1 MGGIARS
8 LSFQLGAAQLTNQAP
23 LACYPV
29 SVPQVSKSIRF
40 AVIGPGRAAARF
52 ARGLEAVEDATLNTV
67 WGRNP
72 DRARVYAEKFA
83 VPTITPS
90 LDALLSADFDA
101 VYVATHPDSHAEFCL
116 QALAAGKHVL
126 CEKPVALNLHQLQTI
141 LAAARQHDR
150 LFMEAMKPPFF
161 PLYQRLRQ
169 HLESDPIGPIG
180 FVRAGHCDASIG
192 PDYPL
197 HFAELGGGGI
207 MGIGPYEAF
216 LALDWLGPLKRVQT
230 MGRLSASGVDNF
242 AIFQTEHERGMAQ
255 LHTGIDLLSHG
266 DALLSA
272 PRGYVL
278 LRANWWNPTHASVHY
293 LDGRI
298 VEIDSPYTS
307 SGFNYETTHFCDLIR
322 QGLRESPIIPHALS
336 LDMARLLEEAR
347 DALGVYFPAETKID
361 DRHPFDKATGLDT
374 GGFIHGSQLYPG
386 HPHDSHMGSYYGTAP
401 SLVQAVLDRWLETP
415 DRLFVENYTF
425 IDFGSGKGRVV
436 LIASKLPF
444 RKCVGVERNPD
455 LHSIAAANFARW
467 QRSGN
472 AHSPVEA
479 ICEDALA
486 FEFPPGPCLIYLFN
500 PFPSQV
506 LAQLIDRIAEAFA
519 GRPGQLDLLY
529 VNAEFRDLL
538 DQHQG
543 FTPLWQMPVTMSA
556 EDAAADL
563 LHQVDESGN
572 KPYAEESQD
581 PCAAWRFT
589 GSH

>member
-1 MGGIARS
+1 M
-8 LSFQLGAAQLTNQAP
+8 
-23 LACYPV
+23 
-29 SVPQVSKSIRF
+29 PQVSKSIRF

-52 ARGLEAVEDATLNTV
+52 ARGLEVVEDAVLNAV
-67 WGRNP
+67 WGRRP
-72 DRARVYAEKFA
+72 ASSHAYAQRFS
-83 VPTITPS
+83 VPTIAPS
-90 LDALLSADFDA
+90 LDALLSADIDA
-101 VYVATHPDSHAEFCL
+101 VYVATHPDSHANLCL

-126 CEKPVALNLHQLQTI
+126 CEKPAALNVHQLESI
-141 LAAARQHDR
+141 LAEARRRDR

-161 PLYQRLRQ
+161 PLYQRLTQ
-169 HLESDPIGPIG
+169 HLQSDPVGPIG
-180 FVRAGHCDASIG
+180 FVRAGHCDSSIG

-197 HFAELGGGGI
+197 HFAELAGGGI

-230 MGRLSASGVDNF
+230 MGRLSPSGVDNF

-255 LHTGIDLLSHG
+255 LHTGIDLLSRG
-266 DALLSA
+266 DALLSG

-278 LRANWWNPTHASVHY
+278 LRANWWNPTHATVHY
-293 LDGRI
+293 LDGRV
-298 VEIDSPYTS
+298 VEIDEPYTS
-307 SGFNYETTHFCDLIR
+307 SGFNYETAHFCDLIR
-322 QGLRESPIIPHALS
+322 QGLRESPVIPHALS
-336 LDMARLLEEAR
+336 LGMARLLEEAR
-347 DALGVYFPAETKID
+347 IALGVHFPAEDSPPQID
-361 DRHPFDKATGLDT
+361 ERHPFDRATGLNT
-374 GGFIHGSQLYPG
+374 GGFIPGSQLHPG
-386 HPHDSHMGSYYGTAP
+386 HANDSHMGSYYGTAP

-444 RKCVGVERNPD
+444 RKCIGVERNPD
-455 LHSIAAANFARW
+455 LHAIAVDNFARW
-467 QRSGN
+467 QQSGN
-472 AHSPVEA
+472 AHSPLETV
-479 ICEDALA
+479 CQDALA

-500 PFPSQV
+500 PFPSEV

-529 VNAEFRDLL
+529 VNAEFRNIL
-538 DQHQG
+538 DQHPG

-563 LHQVDESGN
+563 LHQVDASGN
-572 KPYAEESQD
+572 KPFAEESQD

-589 GSH
+589 GSPNAIRP